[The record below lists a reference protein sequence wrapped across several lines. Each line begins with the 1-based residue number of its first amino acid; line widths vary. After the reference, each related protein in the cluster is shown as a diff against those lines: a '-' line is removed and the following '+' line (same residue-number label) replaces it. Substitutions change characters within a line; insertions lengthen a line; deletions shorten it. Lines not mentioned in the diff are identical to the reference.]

1 MAGMHEDRHMAGM
14 QADTDRN
21 SEKEI
26 IYQPEEQIAF
36 RRLTFD
42 PPNKGG
48 FKQMVDFLASL
59 FLTATGQRLWWETA
73 IQIPV

>member
-1 MAGMHEDRHMAGM
+1 MHEDRHMAGM
-14 QADTDRN
+14 QADTDRD
-21 SEKEI
+21 SEFC
-26 IYQPEEQIAF
+26 QPEEQIAF

-59 FLTATGQRLWWETA
+59 FLTATGQRL
-73 IQIPV
+73 